1 MLIRCHSG
9 LRFAGAISCLHKKG
23 KKDFFVHIIKLTP
36 LACLLSVSVWAAPV
50 PAPDAGALGNQ
61 LRQTSSTPVRPLMV
75 PSLILPTDTQGNAVA
90 SSGNQAHVTLKK
102 IVFTGDVSVTGIRQ
116 LSEAGLQQVVL
127 PWVGKSLSFQDM
139 QAMTRAVT
147 QYYRR
152 QGVILGRAILPPQTV
167 KDGVLTVRILAG
179 RYDKSDIHNATTLR
193 TPVIQRIVS
202 VTTPEGDVVRQAQL
216 ERVALLL
223 NEIPGVKASV
233 ALKAGAVEGTSAPD
247 INVRPGKRAGGYVGL
262 DNQGDPATGRSR
274 VMVGGYINN
283 LTGLGDQLR
292 VDVLDAWE
300 KSDLFNGSL
309 DYSLSV
315 GGYGT
320 RVGASYSHLT
330 YHYNFEQQ
338 GFNGYSDNWL
348 LYVTRPWVRSA
359 RARVDVRLEGGQQFL
374 TDKYPSR
381 LFGEATGSEGRKQA
395 SLGGLDVNGSVAST
409 PGGLSAFDLRATV
422 GNMDYRNDVARLMG
436 FSEEAGTAGEFA
448 RLNYQVN
455 HDQQILGPFSL
466 YASLSGQMANHNLD
480 TSQKFLLG
488 GPSAVRA
495 YDIGDGSVD
504 EGNVLTAELRSHWDI
519 PVHRWPGSHPGLT
532 VAAFYDQGWGQQY
545 GDNRNQATTGEL
557 TDHNRV
563 NLAGA
568 GLYATVSDAG
578 NYALT
583 MTWAHRT
590 GNVDPVSGHDDRD
603 RFWVSAIKTF

>member
-1 MLIRCHSG
+1 MR
-9 LRFAGAISCLHKKG
+9 
-23 KKDFFVHIIKLTP
+23 IITLTP
-36 LACLLSVSVWAAPV
+36 LACLVSVSVWAAPA

-61 LRQTSSTPVRPLMV
+61 LRQMSPVPVRPLAA
-75 PSLILPTDTQGNAVA
+75 PPLTLPADTQGHAVA
-90 SSGNQAHVTLKK
+90 PVGEQTHVTLKK
-102 IVFTGDVSVTGIRQ
+102 IVFTGDISVPGIRL
-116 LSEAGLQQVVL
+116 LSEARLLQIVR
-127 PWVGKSLSFQDM
+127 PWVDRPLSFQDIQTM
-139 QAMTRAVT
+139 AGAVT
-147 QYYRR
+147 QYYRQ
-152 QGVILGRAILPPQTV
+152 QGVILARAIIPPQTV
-167 KDGVLTVRILAG
+167 KDGVLTVRILTG

-193 TPVIQRIVS
+193 TPVVQRIVS
-202 VTTPEGDVVRQAQL
+202 ATTPEGDVVRQAQL

-223 NEIPGVKASV
+223 NEIPGVEASV
-233 ALKAGAVEGTSAPD
+233 ALKAGTAAGTSAPD
-247 INVRPGKRAGGYVGL
+247 INVKPGKRAGGYVGL

-274 VMVGGYINN
+274 VMVGGYVNN

-292 VDVLDAWE
+292 VDILDAWE

-309 DYSLSV
+309 DYSLPV

-320 RVGASYSHLT
+320 RVGAGYSHLN

-348 LYVTRPWVRSA
+348 LYVTQPWVRTA
-359 RARVDVRLEGGQQFL
+359 RARVDVRLDGGQQFL

-381 LFGEATGSEGRKQA
+381 LFGEAMGSEGRKQV

-409 PGGLSAFDLRATV
+409 PGGLSGFDLRATV
-422 GNMDYRNDVARLMG
+422 GNVDYRNDVARLMG

-455 HDQQILGPFSL
+455 HDQQLSGPFSL
-466 YASLSGQMANHNLD
+466 YASLNGQMANHNLD

-504 EGNVLTAELRSHWDI
+504 NGNVLTAELRSHWAV
-519 PVHRWPGSHPGLT
+519 PVQRWLGVNPGLT

-545 GDNRNQATTGEL
+545 GDNRNQATTGDL

-563 NLAGA
+563 SLAGA

-583 MTWAHRT
+583 MTWARRT
-590 GNVDPVSGHDDRD
+590 GDADPVSGHDDRD
-603 RFWVSAIKTF
+603 RFWISAIKTF